1 MTRTLTIDGSRIHD
15 IPSFY
20 DEINRVFMAGVDW
33 TLGPSLD
40 ALDDL
45 LYGGYGALDGDAP
58 AILVWTHVAAS
69 REALGVD
76 ATRQYLLAKL
86 AHPERFSS
94 SQAQRAL
101 DALDGGTGQ
110 TYFDIVLEI
119 IAAHTNITLVT
130 ETPAQGGP
138 GPLVAGGR

>member
-1 MTRTLTIDGSRIHD
+1 MRLTLDGTRIHD

-20 DEINRVFMAGVDW
+20 DEINRVFMQDVDW

-58 AILVWTHVAAS
+58 VTLVWTHFAAS
-69 REALGVD
+69 RDALGVE

-86 AHPERFSS
+86 AQPERFN
-94 SQAQRAL
+94 AAHFQREL
-101 DALDGGTGQ
+101 DALEAGTGQ

-119 IAAHTNITLVT
+119 IAAHPNITLVSD
-130 ETPAQGGP
+130 EPSVERYPPA
-138 GPLVAGGR
+138 

>member
-1 MTRTLTIDGSRIHD
+1 MTRTYTLDGARIHD

-58 AILVWTHVAAS
+58 AVLVWTHAGAS
-69 REALGVD
+69 RDALGVH
-76 ATRQYLLAKL
+76 ATRQYLREKL
-86 AHPERFSS
+86 AQPERFNRAH
-94 SQAQRAL
+94 AQRAL
-101 DALDGGTGQ
+101 DALEAGTGQ
-110 TYFDIVLEI
+110 TYFDRVLEI
-119 IAAHTNITLVT
+119 IAAHPNITLVT
-130 ETPAQGGP
+130 EDPA
-138 GPLVAGGR
+138 

>member
-20 DEINRVFMAGVDW
+20 DEINRVFMTGVDW

-40 ALDDL
+40 AIDDL

-58 AILVWTHVAAS
+58 VILVWTHVAAS
-69 REALGVD
+69 RDTLGVD

-86 AHPERFSS
+86 AHPERFNPSH
-94 SQAQRAL
+94 AQHAL
-101 DALDGGTGQ
+101 DALDAGTGQ
-110 TYFDIVLEI
+110 TYFDIVKEI
-119 IAAHTNITLVT
+119 IAAHTNITLVLA
-130 ETPAQGGP
+130 E
-138 GPLVAGGR
+138 